1 MEYIRENHIAVFY
14 GDSDS
19 DILDARK
26 AGATG
31 IRVLRPSLST
41 NTPFPVNG
49 SLGEEVVA
57 NSQY

>member
-1 MEYIRENHIAVFY
+1 
-14 GDSDS
+14 

-31 IRVLRPSLST
+31 IRVLRPLLST